1 MVLQNSG
8 RYKSEKKTDYNAVGA
23 GGNNDD
29 GEGGGG
35 SGDIGSDI
43 RLRESRDNDTI
54 DKKYGFVRINSEYGR
69 EEVGYLINMHSTEIL
84 DDDKRLIAAV
94 DYYFIQEDGA
104 RYGTLEINYYIEKCH
119 LGRKARAYSTE
130 VLKYFI

>member
-8 RYKSEKKTDYNAVGA
+8 RYKSEKKTDWENSGGGA
-23 GGNNDD
+23 NNE
-29 GEGGGG
+29 EGG
-35 SGDIGSDI
+35 DASDI
-43 RLRESRDNDTI
+43 KTDLRLRESRDNDAI
-54 DKKYGFVRINSEYGR
+54 DKKYGFLRMNAEYGR

-104 RYGTLEINYYIEKCH
+104 RYIPKFLQERLRPNYAPASK
-119 LGRKARAYSTE
+119 K
-130 VLKYFI
+130 VLSQNTS

>member
-8 RYKSEKKTDYNAVGA
+8 RYKSDKKTDYDNSRH
-23 GGNNDD
+23 NND
-29 GEGGGG
+29 GEEGDG
-35 SGDIGSDI
+35 SGDIKTDL
-43 RLRESRDNDTI
+43 RLRESRENDTI
-54 DKKYGFVRINSEYGR
+54 DKKYGFVRMNAEFGR

-104 RYGTLEINYYIEKCH
+104 RYIIPSLFCH
-119 LGRKARAYSTE
+119 
-130 VLKYFI
+130 

>member
-8 RYKSEKKTDYNAVGA
+8 RYKSEKKTEYNAVGA

-104 RYGTLEINYYIEKCH
+104 RYDTLEINLI
-119 LGRKARAYSTE
+119 
-130 VLKYFI
+130 

>member
-8 RYKSEKKTDYNAVGA
+8 RYKSDKKTEWDKSGSGA
-23 GGNNDD
+23 NNE
-29 GEGGGG
+29 EGG
-35 SGDIGSDI
+35 DASDI
-43 RLRESRDNDTI
+43 KTDLRLRESRDNDTI
-54 DKKYGFVRINSEYGR
+54 DKKYGFVRMNAEYGR

-104 RYGTLEINYYIEKCH
+104 RYYRHFNTLNPP
-119 LGRKARAYSTE
+119 LP
-130 VLKYFI
+130 